1 MKKASTTKT
10 AKAKAPAKT
19 LKAKAVKPVKVAKA
33 AEPKSTKQQQV
44 IDMLKSENGATLEE
58 IGKAMT
64 WQKHSAQGFIS
75 GVCRKKLKL
84 TVNSEKDEKRGRVFR
99 IA

>member
-10 AKAKAPAKT
+10 AKAKAPEKT
-19 LKAKAVKPVKVAKA
+19 PKAKAEKTVMVVKA

-44 IDMLKSENGATLEE
+44 IDMLKSESGASLDE
-58 IGKAMT
+58 IGKAMS